1 MPCIFNIKKED
12 RCYQY
17 CSAVCDERQPKPVE
31 TFTTNLQY
39 FGEVSKEE
47 KTKMDSTQEVPTTEI
62 DFEQEL
68 YKAFG
73 QVKDFTLGMRIAK
86 WFYDTGYHQAEKD
99 FELTWNNVNDRLP
112 KEEFDDGYTFVFVAI
127 KLDEE
132 TYRFDVDYIR
142 NGKWE
147 LHPDKI
153 ITHWMPIPPLPN
165 TED

>member
-1 MPCIFNIKKED
+1 MD
-12 RCYQY
+12 RAEEAALKIYPQKIEGDSRGSYDLNLSKRIIYQ
-17 CSAVCDERQPKPVE
+17 Q
-31 TFTTNLQY
+31 
-39 FGEVSKEE
+39 
-47 KTKMDSTQEVPTTEI
+47 
-62 DFEQEL
+62 
-68 YKAFG
+68 
-73 QVKDFTLGMRIAK
+73 
-86 WFYDTGYHQAEKD
+86 GYHQAEKD
-99 FELTWNNVNDRLP
+99 LELIWNNVNDRLP

-153 ITHWMPIPPLPN
+153 ITHWMPIPFLPN

>member
-1 MPCIFNIKKED
+1 MSKAKERALEAFPLKID
-12 RCYQY
+12 GDSRGSYDLNVVKRIIYQ
-17 CSAVCDERQPKPVE
+17 Q
-31 TFTTNLQY
+31 
-39 FGEVSKEE
+39 
-47 KTKMDSTQEVPTTEI
+47 
-62 DFEQEL
+62 
-68 YKAFG
+68 
-73 QVKDFTLGMRIAK
+73 
-86 WFYDTGYHQAEKD
+86 GYEQAEKD
-99 FELTWNNVNDRLP
+99 LELTWNNVNDRLP
-112 KEEFDDGYTFVFVAI
+112 KEVFDDGYTFVFVAI